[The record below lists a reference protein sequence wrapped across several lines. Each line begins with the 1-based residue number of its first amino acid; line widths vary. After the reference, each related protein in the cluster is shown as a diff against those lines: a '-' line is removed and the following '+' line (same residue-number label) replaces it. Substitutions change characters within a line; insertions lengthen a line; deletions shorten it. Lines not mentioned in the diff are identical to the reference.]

1 MGRVIVLGS
10 LMTDL
15 VARAPRFPFP
25 GESLIGE
32 EFGIFIGGK
41 GFNQAVT
48 AARLGAQTSLIGN
61 VGQDSFGD
69 AFFPALAAEGVDC
82 TYVSRDASTGTG
94 VGCVTVATEIGQN
107 AIIALPRANLT
118 LSAETVRRAMEEL
131 LSSEQDSE
139 MAGPGVFLTQCE
151 TPVETIVT
159 ALFKAREAGFVTILN
174 AAPIPQETLPAEL
187 FRLLDILVVN
197 AVEASLLAG
206 LTVDTAMTAK
216 AAAERLL
223 ERGPEHVI
231 ITLGALGATW
241 CTHGENG
248 APPFHRW
255 QRAFNVPQVDPT
267 GAGDAFCGALAAR
280 LSMGAPLEEA
290 LRWANA
296 AGAITVTR
304 KGALPSLPTR
314 AEVEALL

>member
-32 EFGIFIGGK
+32 EFAMFIGGK

-61 VGQDSFGD
+61 VGQDAFGD

-82 TYVSRDASTGTG
+82 TYVSRDTTTGTG

-107 AIIALPRANLT
+107 AIVALPRANLT
-118 LSAETVRRAMEEL
+118 LSAETVRRAMEAL
-131 LSSEQDSE
+131 LSSGQAAA
-139 MAGPGVFLTQCE
+139 MTPPGVFLTQCE
-151 TPVETIVT
+151 TSIETIAT
-159 ALFKAREAGFVTILN
+159 ALLQAHKAGFVTILN

-187 FRLLDILVVN
+187 FRLVDILVVN
-197 AVEASLLAG
+197 EIEASFLAG

-216 AAAERLL
+216 TAAERLL
-223 ERGPEHVI
+223 ERGPQHVI

-255 QRAFNVPQVDPT
+255 QRAFNVQQVDPT

-280 LSMGAPLEEA
+280 LSMDAPLEEA